1 LPVFSV
7 TLVMRDAGIVGLCT
21 RLHRMNEK
29 MAILI
34 TDDRRT
40 VKKYHYQLLLQ
51 LAEARV
57 VHRALMTHQC
67 TLALHGENDEADKAA
82 AIARALADVLDN

>member
-1 LPVFSV
+1 
-7 TLVMRDAGIVGLCT
+7 
-21 RLHRMNEK
+21 MNEK

-40 VKKYHYQLLLQ
+40 VKKYPYQLLLK

-57 VHRALMTHQC
+57 VHRALITHQC
-67 TLALHGENDEADKAA
+67 TLALHGENDEADEAA